1 MLQVGII
8 GCGGIIERRHLP
20 GLLELKEVSIVA
32 MSDVSEDRVN
42 HLCDIAEIPPS
53 HRYVDYNDLLNNES
67 LDVLIVAT
75 PINFHEGPV
84 IAAAGIVPTVL
95 VEKPLTSSLAS
106 AERMLE
112 AHERSGT
119 SIHVVHNQIFRPAV
133 ETAMEVISNGNLG
146 NPFLYR
152 DEQLGASHRP
162 GSGKTPDW
170 RTKYSMG
177 GGGCLIDNAYHSI
190 YLAEKLLGS
199 KVKSINALTDTF
211 THKYDVEDTA
221 ILTMSHHNGGLSSI
235 QASWAITAG
244 RHVAQRVHELHG
256 TKGSFIFDYDGTPL
270 ALFHKNQESFTPLS
284 VKPERNDD
292 AGYYNFRD
300 QFFDAVLKGN
310 PPPINGMEGY
320 HILSVVDSAYKSA
333 IKGESIEVPK

>member
-1 MLQVGII
+1 MLRVGII

-20 GLLELKEVSIVA
+20 GLLELKEVSIIA
-32 MSDVSEDRVN
+32 MSDVSADRVN
-42 HLCDIAEIPPS
+42 NLCEIAKIPPS
-53 HRYVDYNDLLNNES
+53 HRYSNHNDLLNNES
-67 LDVLIVAT
+67 LDILIVAT
-75 PINFHEGPV
+75 PINFHEDPV
-84 IAAAGIVPTVL
+84 IAAAGKVPIVL

-119 SIHVVHNQIFRPAV
+119 SIHVVHNQIFRPAI
-133 ETAMEVISNGNLG
+133 EKAMEVISNGDFG

-170 RTKYSMG
+170 RTDYSMG

-199 KVKSINALTDTF
+199 RVKSVNALTDTF
-211 THKYDVEDTA
+211 THQYDVEDTA
-221 ILTMSHHNGGLSSI
+221 ILTMNHHNGGMSSI
-235 QASWAITAG
+235 QASWGIAAG
-244 RHVAQRVHELHG
+244 RHVAQKVHELHG
-256 TKGSFIFDYDGTPL
+256 TKGSFIFDYNGIPL
-270 ALFHKNQESFTPLS
+270 ALFRTNQESFTTLN
-284 VKPERNDD
+284 VKPERSDD

-300 QFFDAVLKGN
+300 HFFDAVTKGN
-310 PPPINGMEGY
+310 SPPVNGMEAY
-320 HILSVVDSAYKSA
+320 HVLSVVDSAYKSA
-333 IKGESIEVPK
+333 KTRKTIEIPK